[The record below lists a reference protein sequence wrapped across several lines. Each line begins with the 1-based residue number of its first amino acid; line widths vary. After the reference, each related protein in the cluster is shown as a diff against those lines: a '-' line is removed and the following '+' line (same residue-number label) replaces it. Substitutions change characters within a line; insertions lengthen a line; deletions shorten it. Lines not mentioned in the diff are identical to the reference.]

1 MLKTQ
6 KLTFAYQGARPF
18 VFPDLSCNAG
28 EALLITG
35 QSGCGKTTLL
45 HLLAGILRAQAGT
58 IQIGD
63 TDLSRLTP
71 TQADRFRGQN
81 IGLIYQKPHFLAALT
96 VLDNLMLPPYFGVK
110 QVPQKA
116 VISLAEQLGISH
128 TLQQPPARLSLG
140 EQQRVSIARAL
151 VNHPKLILADEP
163 TSALD
168 DVNCEA
174 VISLLT
180 RQAREQ
186 EAALVI
192 VTHDSRLKEVVK
204 NQVALDYLRAP
215 VS

>member
-1 MLKTQ
+1 MLRTQ
-6 KLTFAYQGARPF
+6 KLTFAYSAARPF
-18 VFPDLSCNAG
+18 VFPDLHCGPG

-45 HLLAGILRAQAGT
+45 HLLAGILRAQAGS

-63 TDLSRLTP
+63 TELSRLTP

-96 VLDNLMLPPYFGVK
+96 VQENLQLPPYFGRK
-110 QVPQKA
+110 PGASKSIA
-116 VISLAEQLGISH
+116 SLAEHLGISH
-128 TLQQPPARLSLG
+128 TLQQHPARLSLG

-168 DVNCEA
+168 DTNCEA
-174 VISLLT
+174 VIGLLT
-180 RQAREQ
+180 RQAAEQ

-192 VTHDSRLKEVVK
+192 VTHDSRLKEVIK
-204 NQVALDYLRAP
+204 NQVALDYLRNPAA
-215 VS
+215 